1 MNNKVISK
9 VLSGITLCSVI
20 GYTMPVFG
28 YLKDETVYTKLDNT
42 GENYKTIVSTH
53 IVNDNNSDIIDD
65 LSDLLNIKNTSGNEE
80 FIQDGNKLTWKSNKN
95 DIFYQ
100 GESSKELPI
109 ECTIKYE
116 LNGEEISAENIAG
129 KSGTV
134 KITLEY
140 KNKEERIVNINGK
153 EIKMYVPFV
162 VAFGTVINNENA
174 SNIKI
179 SSGKIINDGTK
190 SIVTGIVVPGLQE
203 SLGISKTDVDIPNN
217 IEITMDAKNFEMS
230 NIISYVTPKIL
241 EKDDLNMFNKVDKL
255 YGEAENL
262 QSSMNQIQDGI
273 TSLTDGTKTLTSG
286 TIQLKNGTLTAYNG
300 ANQISSEVNKSIKSL
315 SLDNTNAL
323 DEQTLKAIET
333 QAESS
338 SILTPKQKEDIIIVT
353 DKGIDDESA
362 IIKEQFVANAKQIA
376 EETALQT
383 AMSTAKIV
391 AKQTAM
397 QTAISLN
404 PNLTNEQL
412 EAIGEQASSSAV
424 LTDTQKIQIKKQ
436 ADNGIEAKRTAIEQ
450 QGITSIKAISQKVAI
465 TSAQAGATIAAKKT
479 ASTVANQVG
488 NTVKATASKT
498 VVSQMKTLSNG
509 LNQLTNGLNTLNTG
523 ATDLENGA
531 IALQNG
537 SETLKTGIITY
548 NEEGISKICNYIQN
562 NVKNLSKRIE
572 KLTELS
578 KDYSNFTMLNKE
590 NEGNVKFIMIIDAI
604 KSQETIDES
613 KQQIFNENNKN

>member
-42 GENYKTIVSTH
+42 GKNYKTIVSTH
-53 IVNDNNSDIIDD
+53 IVNDTNSDIIDD

-162 VAFGTVINNENA
+162 VAFGTVINNETV
-174 SNIKI
+174 STIKI

-273 TSLTDGTKTLTSG
+273 TSLTDGTKTLTNG

-338 SILTPKQKEDIIIVT
+338 SILTPKQKEDIIIAT

-397 QTAISLN
+397 KTALSLN
-404 PNLTNEQL
+404 PNLTSEQL
-412 EAIGEQASSSAV
+412 EAIGEQASSNAV
-424 LTDTQKIQIKKQ
+424 LTDAQKIQIKKQ

-450 QGITSIKAISQKVAI
+450 QGITSIKTISQKVAI

-488 NTVKATASKT
+488 NTVKATASNT
-498 VVSQMKTLSNG
+498 VASQMKTLSNG

-523 ATDLENGA
+523 ATELENGA

-578 KDYSNFTMLNKE
+578 KDYNNFTMLDKE

-604 KSQETIDES
+604 KIQEKIDES
-613 KQQIFNENNKN
+613 KQQIFNDNSKN